1 MHYNTAY
8 GPTMKGASVFAR
20 TSSNEVPGMISV
32 SVMTPLARSMSNTA
46 WVRDQRDKQVR
57 D

>member
-8 GPTMKGASVFAR
+8 GPTMKGALVFAR
-20 TSSNEVPGMISV
+20 ISSSEVPGMISV

-46 WVRDQRDKQVR
+46 WELDQRDNQVR